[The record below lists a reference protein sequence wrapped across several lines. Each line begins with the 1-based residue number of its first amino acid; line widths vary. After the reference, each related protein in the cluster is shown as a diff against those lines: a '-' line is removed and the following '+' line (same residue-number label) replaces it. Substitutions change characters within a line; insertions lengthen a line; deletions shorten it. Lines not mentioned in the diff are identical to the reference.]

1 MTICGVRFSLGDD
14 CIAVKS
20 GKIYMGRRYKTPS
33 SNIHVYQCLMEHGH
47 GAVTVGSEMAGGV
60 NNLIVEKCRFY
71 HTDRGLR
78 IKTRRGRGKDAI
90 LEEYADNVLPKV
102 LTTVEESSRLSQI
115 QPTIS
120 DIVDRYVADWVING
134 VTDESW
140 ETYKSELQ
148 SAGVE
153 ELVQIWQTAID
164 RAKGNV

>member
-1 MTICGVRFSLGDD
+1 MSNWGTPNAVFIEEEDGYLTKPTDENGNHIPQGEFADGKESARENTTPCRGSFIIKDSYFDTVADYDAPSLLEGQK
-14 CIAVKS
+14 A
-20 GKIYMGRRYKTPS
+20 
-33 SNIHVYQCLMEHGH
+33 N
-47 GAVTVGSEMAGGV
+47 
-60 NNLIVEKCRFY
+60 
-71 HTDRGLR
+71 
-78 IKTRRGRGKDAI
+78 GKDEI

-134 VTDESW
+134 VTNESW
-140 ETYKSELQ
+140 EAYKNELQ